1 MNKRII
7 KKSGKKFIEKEIVYI
22 DEKQIEKEAVNR
34 KFWAE
39 EMASGNI
46 MLSVPEDVLS
56 IKDLEKVLN
65 VLYGSRIDEKG
76 GFSEALLW
84 DEYIAWLNIDNI
96 KFDITSD
103 WGIVT
108 ISPKDSRGNKYIR
121 EIVDYLNVY

>member
-7 KKSGKKFIEKEIVYI
+7 KRVVK
-22 DEKQIEKEAVNR
+22 NT
-34 KFWAE
+34 
-39 EMASGNI
+39 
-46 MLSVPEDVLS
+46 
-56 IKDLEKVLN
+56 
-65 VLYGSRIDEKG
+65 LYGSRIDEKG

-108 ISPKDSRGNKYIR
+108 ISPTDCRGNKYIR
-121 EIVDYLNVY
+121 EIVDYLNMHSL